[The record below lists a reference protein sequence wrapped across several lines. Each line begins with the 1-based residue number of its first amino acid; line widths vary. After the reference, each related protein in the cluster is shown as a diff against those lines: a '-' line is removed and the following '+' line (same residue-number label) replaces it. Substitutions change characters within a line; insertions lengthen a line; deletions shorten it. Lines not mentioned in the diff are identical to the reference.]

1 MHGTGPRTRRRRP
14 RTGSSTSSL
23 TRRSLTTSHLVVKD
37 PQDQERRDSIL
48 TPSGSHLA
56 RRMTPRSQTTSHLVV
71 GEKSLVLLISCA
83 LASVRSCSQRPRST
97 GTSSMAFRMIS
108 ATLTTTTNA
117 SVRALPFLMDLNLEA
132 TVARVRDLPRDLARE
147 NKVLA

>member
-1 MHGTGPRTRRRRP
+1 
-14 RTGSSTSSL
+14 
-23 TRRSLTTSHLVVKD
+23 
-37 PQDQERRDSIL
+37 
-48 TPSGSHLA
+48 
-56 RRMTPRSQTTSHLVV
+56 
-71 GEKSLVLLISCA
+71 
-83 LASVRSCSQRPRST
+83 
-97 GTSSMAFRMIS
+97 MAFRMIS